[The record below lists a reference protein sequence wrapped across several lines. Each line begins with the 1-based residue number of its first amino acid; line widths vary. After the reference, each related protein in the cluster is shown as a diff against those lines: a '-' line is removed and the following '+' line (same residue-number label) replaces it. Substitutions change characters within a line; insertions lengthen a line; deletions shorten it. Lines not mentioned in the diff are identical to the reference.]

1 MMANPILAALLSFFV
16 PGLGHIY
23 AGEKK
28 NGIIYVIIT
37 IFLWILSYFND
48 GMLSRVVDIIYSVIM
63 AVDAY
68 RISK

>member
-28 NGIIYVIIT
+28 NGII
-37 IFLWILSYFND
+37 
-48 GMLSRVVDIIYSVIM
+48 
-63 AVDAY
+63 
-68 RISK
+68 